1 MVLIFKEV
9 EAEAVTAVTAEEEEA
24 AAATA
29 AAAGGRSEEDFKFV
43 FEAKAGLESNEPPF
57 NDEKKVDLAG
67 LSFTGL
73 DGTEEEKGI

>member
-24 AAATA
+24 AAT